1 VGFRPQITWNKPIE
15 ENDMLSFKDMV
26 SEVLDVAQRRK
37 LAMRMKKN
45 KARIA
50 MARKRA
56 ERKTA
61 SMDVLKKRARKQAR
75 NALVSKITKGQ
86 DKSDMTVA
94 RKREIEKR
102 LDKPAMQSKL
112 DRTARKLIKVVRK
125 KEMERK
131 RNKSK
136 AGDKK

>member
-1 VGFRPQITWNKPIE
+1 
-15 ENDMLSFKDMV
+15 MLSFKDMV

-125 KEMERK
+125 QEMERK

>member
-1 VGFRPQITWNKPIE
+1 MT
-15 ENDMLSFKDMV
+15 MLSFKDML

-50 MARKRA
+50 MARKRS

-75 NALVSKITKGQ
+75 NAVVSKITKGQ
-86 DKSDMTVA
+86 DKGEMSFS
-94 RKREIEKR
+94 RKKDIEKR
-102 LDKPAMQSKL
+102 LEKPAMQAKI
-112 DRTARKLIKVVRK
+112 DRNARKLIKVVRK

-131 RNKSK
+131 RNRSK
-136 AGDKK
+136 GNKK

>member
-1 VGFRPQITWNKPIE
+1 
-15 ENDMLSFKDMV
+15 MLSFKDMV